1 MRKGCERIRSSEIE
15 IVDKVKNLGAIV
27 DAIALE
33 LFCGKIRWNSYFLI
47 CYLRNN
53 RKKMRKYIEKGY
65 MLCYSR
71 RGRAY
76 YEVYS

>member
-15 IVDKVKNLGAIV
+15 IVDKVKNLGAMV

-47 CYLRNN
+47 WLF
-53 RKKMRKYIEKGY
+53 EKQ
-65 MLCYSR
+65 SQEN
-71 RGRAY
+71 AK
-76 YEVYS
+76 VY